1 MKVLRILLLLTITF
15 QLTSCSK
22 YDDNM
27 GVSLQSKKNR
37 LTQEWS
43 ADFYEVN
50 AFEIPSNYYDMNVA
64 FEDDGEYTYTFAYI
78 NGDGLLESQATIGE
92 WSFNS
97 DKTSILLE
105 ANNTVGSREWKI
117 RRLQKD
123 DLWVRIDVPENSSS
137 IYVEFSAN

>member
-1 MKVLRILLLLTITF
+1 
-15 QLTSCSK
+15 
-22 YDDNM
+22 M

-43 ADFYEVN
+43 ARYYEVN
-50 AFEIPSNYYDMNVA
+50 AYEIPSNYYDMNVA

-78 NGDGLLESQATIGE
+78 NEDGLLESTATIGE

-105 ANNTVGSREWKI
+105 ANNTGGSREWKI

-123 DLWVRIDVPENSSS
+123 DLWVRIDIPENSYSL
-137 IYVEFSAN
+137 YVEFSAN